1 MHVINL
7 VKRLN
12 FGNWATISQAQGP
25 PMILLTPP
33 LNPLHTFEAAARH
46 ASFTL
51 AAQELHVTQG
61 AVSRQVRAL
70 EKYLGVEL
78 FERYHRS
85 VRLTRAGRSF
95 HEDLRVGFEQIETAT
110 GRLMGSRSR
119 PALMGPASRPLRS

>member
-25 PMILLTPP
+25 SMSRRIPP

-61 AVSRQVRAL
+61 AVSRQGGAL
-70 EKYLGVEL
+70 GKYLGVEL

-95 HEDLRVGFEQIETAT
+95 HD
-110 GRLMGSRSR
+110 
-119 PALMGPASRPLRS
+119 GPNAGVLC